1 MVVFLRKYR
10 KIFWLRCILGTVGKT
25 LTEVPENK
33 KFFIWGARREKKI
46 FFGSECHTFCF
57 GLYFGKPGSVGRV
70 IIVLWI
76 LTIRDAPAGG
86 LFIFLGRV
94 KGYPCGDTG
103 VLYVILIGTV
113 GMLGVGE
120 NLSRRR

>member
-1 MVVFLRKYR
+1 MVVFLRNYR
-10 KIFWLRCILGTVGKT
+10 EIFC
-25 LTEVPENK
+25 
-33 KFFIWGARREKKI
+33 
-46 FFGSECHTFCF
+46 
-57 GLYFGKPGSVGRV
+57 
-70 IIVLWI
+70 
-76 LTIRDAPAGG
+76 AGG

-113 GMLGVGE
+113 GMLGVDE